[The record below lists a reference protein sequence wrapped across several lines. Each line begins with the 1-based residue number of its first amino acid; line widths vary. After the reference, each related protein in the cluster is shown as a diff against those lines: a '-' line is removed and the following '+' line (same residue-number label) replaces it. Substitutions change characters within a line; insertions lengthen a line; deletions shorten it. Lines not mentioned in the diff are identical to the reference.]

1 MAFRLLIRGDRA
13 CFRRPEFGADLVS
26 YDAMPPVA
34 ARNIFQAIHGPP
46 SIRWVIE
53 QITIL
58 HPIRSQWTIVEHRGA
73 GTRRANILLD
83 VGYLVT
89 GRFDLTAVADTADT
103 AAGHA
108 GLFRRRVMQGRY
120 RHPPFLG
127 LTEFPAAITLLDKD
141 DMPPVSHYASE
152 SMDLGWMMYDTR
164 NGLDHGARFFRAWA
178 VAGTMVIP
186 PIDSTEV
193 AS

>member
-13 CFRRPEFGADLVS
+13 CFRRPEFAADLVS

-46 SIRWVIE
+46 SIRWTIE
-53 QITIL
+53 HITIL
-58 HPIRSQWTIVEHRGA
+58 HPIRRQWTIVDHRGA
-73 GTRRANILLD
+73 GTRRANLLVD

-89 GRFDLTAVADTADT
+89 GRFDLTPVADPAETE
-103 AAGHA
+103 AGHA
-108 GLFRRRVMQGRY
+108 GQFRRRVTQGRY
-120 RHPPFLG
+120 HHPPFLG

-152 SMDLGWMMYDTR
+152 SIDLGWMMYDTR
-164 NGLDHGARFFRAWA
+164 NGRGHGARFFRASA

>member
-13 CFRRPEFGADLVS
+13 CFRRPEFAADLVS

-46 SIRWVIE
+46 SIRWTIE
-53 QITIL
+53 HITIL
-58 HPIRSQWTIVEHRGA
+58 NPIRRQWTIVDHRGA
-73 GTRRANILLD
+73 ATRRANILID

-89 GRFDLTAVADTADT
+89 GRFDLTAFADPGDT
-103 AAGHA
+103 EAGHA
-108 GLFRRRVMQGRY
+108 GLFRRRVKQGRY
-120 RHPPFLG
+120 HHSPFLG
-127 LTEFPAAITLLDKD
+127 LAEFPAAITLLDKD

-152 SMDLGWMMYDTR
+152 SIDLGWMMYDTR
-164 NGLDHGARFFRAWA
+164 NGRDHGARFFRASA